1 MVLMYVNMADNIAQV
16 LTSAVQALRQERAS
30 HEAEIRRIDA
40 LLAAIE
46 KNPLPKSVVSI
57 KRTERA
63 PTPVPTN
70 RVRRAE
76 KNLKAKD
83 FWAKRKA
90 KRK

>member
-1 MVLMYVNMADNIAQV
+1 MTDKIAQV
-16 LTSAVQALRQERAS
+16 LTSTVQALRQERAM

-40 LLAAIE
+40 LIVALE
-46 KNPLPKSVVSI
+46 KNPAPKSFVPI
-57 KRTERA
+57 KRTERVPSLA
-63 PTPVPTN
+63 PTN

-76 KNLKAKD
+76 KNQKAKD